1 MLATLCWYSVIILW
15 TTLEIQ
21 STIQLQDNL
30 NFLVG
35 KTCKVTK
42 VNNCKLQ
49 VAELGFVKQFNK
61 IISSTPGIILR
72 RKKNSM
78 GHVIFK
84 DI

>member
-1 MLATLCWYSVIILW
+1 MSATLFWYSVTILR

-35 KTCKVTK
+35 KNCKVTE

-61 IISSTPGIILR
+61 TIPYTTGITVR
-72 RKKNSM
+72 GKNSRR
-78 GHVIFK
+78 HVIFK